1 MTFAD
6 KVKTLRKEKGLTQMQ
21 LASATNISLGVIADI
36 ESNRRTP
43 SKEVAKR
50 MAEFFN
56 VPVETFILENSE
68 IQPATKHVN
77 TADIIAIADVVQEFF
92 QKNGYQITPEQRVA
106 LIDHFYQQ
114 NITDAKQIK
123 EMLSLMQT
131 MQSKVKLG

>member
-1 MTFAD
+1 MTFAE
-6 KVKTLRKEKGLTQMQ
+6 KIKTLRKERGLTQMQ
-21 LASATNISLGVIADI
+21 LAAETHVSLGVIADI

-50 MAEFFN
+50 MAEYFK
-56 VPVETFILENSE
+56 VPVETFILEE
-68 IQPATKHVN
+68 TDIKPGKPVN

-114 NITDAKQIK
+114 NITDANKIK
-123 EMLSLMQT
+123 EMLSLMQAMNLT
-131 MQSKVKLG
+131 TK